1 MAVAKIA
8 HKPDLTKEQA
18 KDIFR
23 RRFEGKYGVEDWK
36 GPLVGSSRDFVVV
49 KNPWTGV
56 SVKLEQAQN
65 ETRFVYSGLAP
76 RVWARIMFAGGLGFV
91 LVGFLLWN
99 GLTNE
104 VREFIESAPE
114 FK

>member
-8 HKPDLTKEQA
+8 HKPGLTKEQA
-18 KDIFR
+18 MDIFR
-23 RRFEGKYGVEDWK
+23 KQFAGKYEVESWK
-36 GPLVGSSRDFVVV
+36 GPLVGSRRDFVVV

-56 SVKLEQAQN
+56 SVKLEQAPA

-99 GLTNE
+99 GLTAE
-104 VREFIESAPE
+104 VKQFIENAPE